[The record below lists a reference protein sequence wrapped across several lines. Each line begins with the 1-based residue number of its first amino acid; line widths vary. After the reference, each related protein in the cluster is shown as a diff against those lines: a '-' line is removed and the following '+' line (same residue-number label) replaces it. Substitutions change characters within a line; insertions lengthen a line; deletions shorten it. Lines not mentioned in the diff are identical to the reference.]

1 MELLLKDQNNFMMN
15 SPMISKVFFTS
26 VLLPT
31 HIRVGNVSPRLSL
44 PVSFNCFP
52 CLILFPSSPGQ
63 ATVVSFLTD
72 SSATA

>member
-15 SPMISKVFFTS
+15 SPMISKVFLTS

-52 CLILFPSSPGQ
+52 CLISTTLNCSLPPQ
-63 ATVVSFLTD
+63 ARPV
-72 SSATA
+72 